1 MPNLRKIEAAVPT
14 IREKKK
20 VAAYARV
27 SMQSERMLHSLS
39 AQVSYYSGL
48 IQKNPDWEYAGV
60 YADDF
65 ISGTNTVK
73 RDEFKRMLADCEA
86 GKIDIILTKSISRF
100 ARNTVDLLETVRHLK
115 DLGVEVRFEKEN
127 IRSMDGDG
135 ELMLTIL
142 ASFAQEESCSI
153 SDNVKWGTRKRF
165 EKGIPNGRFQIYGY
179 RWEGDHLVIHE
190 EEARIVRLIYD
201 NFLKGLSA
209 ETTEKQLA
217 EMGVKSYTGQHFG
230 NSSIRQILGNITY
243 TGNLLFQKEYVID
256 TISKKSKINR
266 GELPQYFV
274 ENTHEA
280 IIPME
285 VYQAVQEEKARR
297 RELGALANWSI
308 NTSCFTS
315 KIKCPICG
323 KSYRRS
329 GKRQRKNPDET
340 YYIWICRTKSEKGA
354 KYCSAKSIPEKVL
367 KAVCAE
373 VLGTDEFDDAVFS
386 ERVEQI
392 NVVGDDTLE
401 FYFYDGSVLK
411 KKWRSTAK
419 SDWWT
424 DERRAAWGELH
435 KHKAT
440 NPNRHR
446 FYEFTG
452 LIKCGQCGENFRCQ
466 SSARKDGTRIRSW
479 HCGRTCGNINIRDE
493 ILKSMVCDV
502 LGLDDFSEESMDAA
516 LEKITVNGPAV
527 SFHLRNGSIVERE
540 YTKPKRKGTKHTEEF
555 KAHMRQIMKAKWKEG
570 KMHGTKKSDN
580 HSGYDQPV
588 HGSAD

>member
-115 DLGVEVRFEKEN
+115 DLGIEVRFEKEN

-142 ASFAQEESCSI
+142 ASFAQEESRSI

-179 RWEGDHLVIHE
+179 RWEGDHLVIQE
-190 EEARIVRLIYD
+190 DEAKIVRLIYD
-201 NFLKGLSA
+201 NYLNGLSA

-217 EMGVKSYTGQHFG
+217 KMGVKSYKGQHFG

-256 TISKKSKINR
+256 PISKRSKINR

-285 VYQAVQEEKARR
+285 VYQAVQEEKVRR

-315 KIKCPICG
+315 RIKCPLCG
-323 KSYRRS
+323 KNYRRS
-329 GKRQRKNPDET
+329 GKRQRKNPDEV

-354 KYCSAKSIPEKVL
+354 KSCPAKAIPEKAL
-367 KAVCAE
+367 KNACAE
-373 VLGTDEFDDAVFS
+373 VLGTAEFDDAVFS
-386 ERVEQI
+386 AQIEQLY
-392 NVVGDDTLE
+392 VVGDDTLE
-401 FYFYDGSVLK
+401 FHFYDGSVLE
-411 KKWRSTAK
+411 KKWKSTAK
-419 SDWWT
+419 KDWWT
-424 DERRAAWGELH
+424 EEPRAAWGELH

-440 NPNRHR
+440 NPNRRR

-452 LIKCGQCGENFRCQ
+452 LIKCGQCGESFRCQ
-466 SSARKDGTRIRSW
+466 SMTRKDGTRIRSW
-479 HCGRTCGNINIRDE
+479 HCGRTCGNTNIRDE

-502 LGLDDFSEESMDAA
+502 LGLDAFSEESMDAA
-516 LEKITVNGPAV
+516 LEKITVNGTAV
-527 SFHLRNGSIVERE
+527 RFHLRDGSVAERE
-540 YTKPKRKGTKHTEEF
+540 YTQPKRKGTKHTEEF
-555 KAHMRQIMKAKWKEG
+555 KEHMRQLMKAKWKEG

-580 HSGYDQPV
+580 HSSHDQPV
-588 HGSAD
+588 HGGAD

>member
-115 DLGVEVRFEKEN
+115 DLGIEVRFEKEN

-142 ASFAQEESCSI
+142 ASFAQEESRSI

-179 RWEGDHLVIHE
+179 RWEGDHLVIQE
-190 EEARIVRLIYD
+190 DEAKIVRLIYD
-201 NFLKGLSA
+201 NYLNGLSA

-217 EMGVKSYTGQHFG
+217 KMGVKSYKGQHFG

-256 TISKKSKINR
+256 TISKRSKINR

-285 VYQAVQEEKARR
+285 VYQAVQEEKVRR

-315 KIKCPICG
+315 RIKCPLCG
-323 KSYRRS
+323 KNYRRS
-329 GKRQRKNPDET
+329 GKRQRKNPDEV

-354 KYCSAKSIPEKVL
+354 KSCPAKAIPEKAL
-367 KAVCAE
+367 KNACAE
-373 VLGTDEFDDAVFS
+373 VLGTAEFDDAVFS
-386 ERVEQI
+386 AQIEQLY
-392 NVVGDDTLE
+392 VVGDDTLE
-401 FYFYDGSVLK
+401 FHFYDGSVLE
-411 KKWRSTAK
+411 KKWKSTAK
-419 SDWWT
+419 KDWWT
-424 DERRAAWGELH
+424 EERRAAWGELH

-440 NPNRHR
+440 NPNRRR

-452 LIKCGQCGENFRCQ
+452 LIKCGQCGESFRCQ
-466 SSARKDGTRIRSW
+466 SMTRKDGTRIRSW
-479 HCGRTCGNINIRDE
+479 HCGRTCGNTNIRDE
-493 ILKSMVCDV
+493 ILKSMV
-502 LGLDDFSEESMDAA
+502 
-516 LEKITVNGPAV
+516 
-527 SFHLRNGSIVERE
+527 
-540 YTKPKRKGTKHTEEF
+540 
-555 KAHMRQIMKAKWKEG
+555 
-570 KMHGTKKSDN
+570 
-580 HSGYDQPV
+580 
-588 HGSAD
+588 